1 MVLGWP
7 TLRNGKLL
15 LLTSKICMIF
25 LVYKKMKISSVLSIT
40 LKWGTTHNLV
50 AIKYS
55 SMCAKQLI
63 VTVLEK
69 LPYCCIGASTRG
81 GLTSSLPPLE
91 GM

>member
-25 LVYKKMKISSVLSIT
+25 LVYQKIKISSVLSMT
-40 LKWGTTHNLV
+40 LKWRTIHNLV

-63 VTVLEK
+63 VTVLGK
-69 LPYCCIGASTRG
+69 LPY
-81 GLTSSLPPLE
+81 GLFL
-91 GM
+91 GMDREKLRDEERV